1 MSGRLARGPAG
12 APPAWTRGWLVD
24 PSRWVFD
31 GVRHVAAPLAERDA
45 FPTVAELDALLRGS
59 PQLEAQAPLP
69 ARRPRGARPAPDGA
83 ALYDVRITRD
93 ARLPTREGS
102 WHDLMNALVFRAFP
116 RAKAALHARQAG
128 ELLGHLDRHGAL
140 PGART
145 RLQDVLAMLDEGGAL
160 LAVRPQDAAGLHRAI
175 AAGETQLG
183 GARVLVF
190 GHAILEHAV
199 LGAPLPRAA
208 PVVLC
213 DPEPDGPLSPLVARL
228 DDALAA
234 YMGAVTGAPMP
245 PALALDAL
253 DADAR
258 P

>member
-1 MSGRLARGPAG
+1 MSIAINPGTYAIDPAHTEVGFVARHAMV
-12 APPAWTRGWLVD
+12 TKVRG
-24 PSRWVFD
+24 
-31 GVRHVAAPLAERDA
+31 
-45 FPTVAELDALLRGS
+45 
-59 PQLEAQAPLP
+59 
-69 ARRPRGARPAPDGA
+69 
-83 ALYDVRITRD
+83 Y
-93 ARLPTREGS
+93 
-102 WHDLMNALVFRAFP
+102 FR
-116 RAKAALHARQAG
+116 
-128 ELLGHLDRHGAL
+128 
-140 PGART
+140 
-145 RLQDVLAMLDEGGAL
+145 
-160 LAVRPQDAAGLHRAI
+160 AVRPQDAAGLHRAI